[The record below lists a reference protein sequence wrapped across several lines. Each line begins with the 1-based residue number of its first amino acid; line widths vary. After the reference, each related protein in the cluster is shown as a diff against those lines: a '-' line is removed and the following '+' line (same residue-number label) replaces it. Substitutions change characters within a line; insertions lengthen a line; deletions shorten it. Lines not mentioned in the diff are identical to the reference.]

1 MEIDRKG
8 GCKNGD
14 GLSGIVFSGSTT
26 EEVFGEWMWMGGG
39 VDQGCIH
46 DKIYNGRW
54 WSTAS
59 LNKVSRNGNWSW

>member
-1 MEIDRKG
+1 MIFGEHQKLEIDRKG

-46 DKIYNGRW
+46 DKIYNG
-54 WSTAS
+54 
-59 LNKVSRNGNWSW
+59 